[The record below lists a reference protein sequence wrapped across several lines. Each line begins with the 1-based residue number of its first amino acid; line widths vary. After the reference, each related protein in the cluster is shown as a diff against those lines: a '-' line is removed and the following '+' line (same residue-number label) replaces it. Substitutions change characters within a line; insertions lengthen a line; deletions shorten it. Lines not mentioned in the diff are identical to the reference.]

1 MSNSKSKKEIDAE
14 VAKTLAEAQQIS
26 AEIEKTKAETKK
38 LELEQA
44 KIALDLERVK
54 IYNQETQ
61 LALDKK
67 QREDRRERAADE
79 ENMIYRFNT
88 TVDKTHV
95 NDCMVKLTQWSR
107 RHPKCDIEIVFSSG
121 GGSIIEGF
129 VLFDFIQELRSRGHK
144 VTTGSLGMAASMA
157 GILLQ
162 SGDTRWMGHQAWMMI
177 HRAAFGA
184 IGKTYEIED
193 EVAWIKRIEDRI
205 LEIFEKK
212 SDLTRTKIKRNWD
225 RKDWWISSDEALELG
240 LIDEI
245 RGEL

>member
-1 MSNSKSKKEIDAE
+1 MAKSSDKSQKEIDAE
-14 VAKTLAEAQQIS
+14 IAKTLAEA
-26 AEIEKTKAETKK
+26 TKLQAETEK
-38 LELEQA
+38 LLLEQQKA
-44 KIALDLERVK
+44 RLDLERIT
-54 IYNQETQ
+54 IYNKEHEV
-61 LALDKK
+61 DYKK
-67 QREDRRERAADE
+67 KLREYNRERALDE
-79 ENMIYRFNT
+79 ENMVYRFNT
-88 TVDKTHV
+88 QVDKTYV

-129 VLFDFIQELRSRGHK
+129 VLFDFIQELKAKGHK

-162 SGDTRWMGHQAWMMI
+162 AGDYRWMGHQAWMMI

-184 IGKTYEIED
+184 IGKTFEIED

-205 LEIFEKK
+205 LGIFEKK
-212 SDLTRTKIKRNWD
+212 SNLTRTKIKRNWD
-225 RKDWWISSDEALELG
+225 RKDWWISSDEALEMG

-245 RGEL
+245 KGEL